1 MKKSYESTFI
11 LDLQGKE
18 DGVDQ
23 AIADIKS
30 AVEQLGGKLEGTQ
43 RMDRRKFERQAG
55 KLDGGYYLGVTF
67 ELEPLKLNELR
78 TKFQFDDRVYRQH
91 FLVKTRK
98 ETASA

>member
-1 MKKSYESTFI
+1 MKKSYESTYI

-18 DGVDQ
+18 DGVDH

-30 AVEQLGGKLEGTQ
+30 AIEKLGGKFEGTQ

-67 ELEPLKLNELR
+67 ELEPLKLDELR
-78 TKFQFDDRVYRQH
+78 AKFQFDERVYRQH
-91 FLVKTRK
+91 YLVKTRK
-98 ETASA
+98 EAAAA

>member
-23 AIADIKS
+23 AIADIKA

-67 ELEPLKLNELR
+67 ELEPLKLTELR
-78 TKFQFDDRVYRQH
+78 AKFQLDNRVYRQH
-91 FLVKTRK
+91 YLIKTRK
-98 ETASA
+98 ETATA